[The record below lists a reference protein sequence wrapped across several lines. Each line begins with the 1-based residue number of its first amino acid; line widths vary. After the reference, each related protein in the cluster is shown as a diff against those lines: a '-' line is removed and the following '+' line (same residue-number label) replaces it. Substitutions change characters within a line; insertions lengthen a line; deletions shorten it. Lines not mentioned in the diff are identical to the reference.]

1 MKRVEKHKIRKSNKY
16 FPFILEQL
24 EQCKKISNSA
34 TFIIRQNFFFNNTKD
49 SKGNEVRKYI
59 KYNDMDRIFKRDKTE
74 LYRSLIYV
82 QSVQQ
87 ILRKVHSSF
96 DSFFK
101 AIKDYKKNKSNYTGR
116 PKLPKYKSSKYDE
129 LIITNQN
136 FKQND
141 KVLNF
146 KGYLKELSF
155 TMYNKGKANQ
165 VMFKYNGAD
174 IDIYIIYDDG
184 KALINKEVVNY
195 IEDDSRIISIDLGL
209 NNLVTITNNIG
220 IRSIIINGKGLK
232 SKNIYYNYQ
241 IGKYQSILATVN
253 EKDKEKKSYK
263 SNRLTRLRVKRNN
276 IMNDY
281 IHKTTRYIINYCK
294 ENNID
299 TIVIGNNK
307 FQKQNKRKKQ
317 IKGLKNFIQV
327 PIKRIIEQLRYKLEY
342 ENINLIETEESY
354 TSKTSFL
361 DNEIPNKE
369 TIPRGKR
376 IKRGIFKRP
385 NGNYVNS
392 DINGS
397 LQILSKVISTRL
409 LEQLRIVVSSNGLAL
424 NPLKIALWLC
434 YIL

>member
-34 TFIIRQNFFFNNTKD
+34 TFIIRQNFFFNKIKD

-59 KYNDMDRIFKRDKTE
+59 KYNDMDRIFKRDRTE

-101 AIKDYKKNKSNYTGR
+101 ANKDYKKNKSNYTGR

-165 VMFKYNGAD
+165 VMFKYNGID
-174 IDIYIIYDDG
+174 IDVYIIYDDE

-294 ENNID
+294 ENLID

-317 IKGLKNFIQV
+317 IRGLKNFIQV

-342 ENINLIETEESY
+342 ENIRLIETEESY

-385 NGNYVNS
+385 NGEYVNS

-424 NPLKIALWLC
+424 NPLKITL
-434 YIL
+434 

>member
-34 TFIIRQNFFFNNTKD
+34 TFIIRQNFFFNKIKD

-59 KYNDMDRIFKRDKTE
+59 KYNDMDRIFKRDRTE

-146 KGYLKELSF
+146 KGYLKELNF

-165 VMFKYNGAD
+165 VMFKYNGVD
-174 IDIYIIYDDG
+174 IDVYIIYDDE

-294 ENNID
+294 ENLID

-317 IKGLKNFIQV
+317 IRGLKNFIQV

-342 ENINLIETEESY
+342 ENIRLIETEESY

-385 NGNYVNS
+385 NGEYVNA
-392 DINGS
+392 DVNGS

-409 LEQLRIVVSSNGLAL
+409 LEQLRIVVSSTGLAL
-424 NPLKIALWLC
+424 NPLKITL
-434 YIL
+434 

>member
-1 MKRVEKHKIRKSNKY
+1 MKRVEKHKIKKSNKY

-34 TFIIRQNFFFNNTKD
+34 TFIIRQNFFFNKIND

-59 KYNDMDRIFKRDKTE
+59 KYNDMNRIFKRDRTE

-96 DSFFK
+96 ESFFK
-101 AIKDYKKNKSNYTGR
+101 AIKDYKKNKNNYTGR

-136 FKQND
+136 FKQDD

-155 TMYNKGKANQ
+155 TMYNNGKANQ
-165 VMFKYNGAD
+165 VMFKYNGLD
-174 IDIYIIYDDG
+174 IDAFIIYEDE
-184 KALINKEVVNY
+184 KTVVNKKV
-195 IEDDSRIISIDLGL
+195 INCIKDDSRIISIDLGL

-241 IGKYQSILATVN
+241 IGKYQSILASVN
-253 EKDKEKKSYK
+253 EKAKKKKSYK

-294 ENNID
+294 ENLID

-342 ENINLIETEESY
+342 ENIILIETEESY

-361 DNEIPNKE
+361 DNEVPNKE
-369 TIPRGKR
+369 TIAKGKR

-385 NGNYVNS
+385 NGEYVNS

-397 LQILSKVISTRL
+397 LQILSKVISTKL
-409 LEQLRIVVSSNGLAL
+409 LEKLRKVVSSNGLAL
-424 NPLKIALWLC
+424 NPLKIAL
-434 YIL
+434 

>member
-1 MKRVEKHKIRKSNKY
+1 MKRVEKHKIKKSNKY

-34 TFIIRQNFFFNNTKD
+34 TFIIRQNFFFNKIKD
-49 SKGNEVRKYI
+49 GKGNVVRKYI
-59 KYNDMDRIFKRDKTE
+59 KYNDMDRIFKRDRTE

-87 ILRKVHSSF
+87 ILRKVHTSF
-96 DSFFK
+96 ESFFK

-116 PKLPKYKSSKYDE
+116 PKLPKYKNSKYDE

-141 KVLNF
+141 NVLNF
-146 KGYLKELSF
+146 KGYLKDLSF

-174 IDIYIIYDDG
+174 IDVYIIYDDG
-184 KALINKEVVNY
+184 KALINKEVINY

-209 NNLVTITNNIG
+209 NNLVTIMNNVG

-253 EKDKEKKSYK
+253 EKNKKKKSYK

-307 FQKQNKRKKQ
+307 FQKQNKKKKQ

-342 ENINLIETEESY
+342 ENIRLIETEESY

-361 DNEIPNKE
+361 DNEIPSKE
-369 TIPRGKR
+369 TIPSGKR

-385 NGNYVNS
+385 NGEFVNS
-392 DINGS
+392 DVNGS

-409 LEQLRIVVSSNGLAL
+409 LEQLRKVVSSNGLAL
-424 NPLKIALWLC
+424 NPLKIAL
-434 YIL
+434 

>member
-34 TFIIRQNFFFNNTKD
+34 TFIIRQNFFFNKIKNN
-49 SKGNEVRKYI
+49 KGNEVRKYI
-59 KYNDMDRIFKRDKTE
+59 KYNDMNRIFKRDRTE

-87 ILRKVHSSF
+87 ILRKVHTSF
-96 DSFFK
+96 ESFFK
-101 AIKDYKKNKSNYTGR
+101 AIKDYKKNKSNYKGR
-116 PKLPKYKSSKYDE
+116 PKLPKYKNSKYDE

-136 FKQND
+136 FKQNE

-165 VMFKYNGAD
+165 VMFKYNGLD
-174 IDIYIIYDDG
+174 IDVFIIYEDE
-184 KALINKEVVNY
+184 KTIVNKKVINCIK
-195 IEDDSRIISIDLGL
+195 DDSRIISIDLGL

-220 IRSIIINGKGLK
+220 IRSVIINGKGLK

-253 EKDKEKKSYK
+253 EKDKKKKSYK

-361 DNEIPNKE
+361 DNEVPNKE
-369 TIPRGKR
+369 TIAKGKR

-385 NGNYVNS
+385 NGEYVNS

-409 LEQLRIVVSSNGLAL
+409 LEQLRKVVSSNGLAL
-424 NPLKIALWLC
+424 NPLKIAL
-434 YIL
+434 

>member
-1 MKRVEKHKIRKSNKY
+1 MKREEKHKIRKSNKY

-34 TFIIRQNFFFNNTKD
+34 TFIIRQNFFFNKTKD
-49 SKGNEVRKYI
+49 NKGNEVRKYI
-59 KYNDMDRIFKRDKTE
+59 KYNDMNRIFKRDRKE

-155 TMYNKGKANQ
+155 TMYNNGKAKQ
-165 VMFKYNGAD
+165 VMFKYNGLN
-174 IDIYIIYDDG
+174 IDVFIIYEDE
-184 KALINKEVVNY
+184 KSIVNKQVINCIK
-195 IEDDSRIISIDLGL
+195 DDSRIISIDLGL

-220 IRSIIINGKGLK
+220 KRSVIINGKGLK

-253 EKDKEKKSYK
+253 EKDKKKKSYK
-263 SNRLTRLRVKRNN
+263 SNRLTRLKVKRNN

-294 ENNID
+294 ENLID

-342 ENINLIETEESY
+342 ENIRLIETEESY

-369 TIPRGKR
+369 TISKGKR

-385 NGNYVNS
+385 NGEYVNS

-409 LEQLRIVVSSNGLAL
+409 LEQLRKVVSSNGLAL
-424 NPLKIALWLC
+424 NPLKIAL
-434 YIL
+434 

>member
-1 MKRVEKHKIRKSNKY
+1 MKRVEKHKIKKDNKY

-24 EQCKKISNSA
+24 EQCKKISNSV
-34 TFIIRQNFFFNNTKD
+34 TFILRQNFFFNKTKD

-59 KYNDMDRIFKRDKTE
+59 KYNDMDRIFKRDRTE

-87 ILRKVHSSF
+87 ILRKVHTSF
-96 DSFFK
+96 ETFFK
-101 AIKDYKKNKSNYTGR
+101 AIKDYKKNKNNYTGR
-116 PKLPKYKSSKYDE
+116 PKLPKYKNSKYDE

-155 TMYNKGKANQ
+155 TMYNNGKANQ
-165 VMFKYNGAD
+165 VMFKYNGVD
-174 IDIYIIYDDG
+174 IDVYIIYDDG
-184 KALINKEVVNY
+184 KALTNKETVNY

-220 IRSIIINGKGLK
+220 IRSVIINGKGLK

-253 EKDKEKKSYK
+253 EKDKKKKSYK
-263 SNRLTRLRVKRNN
+263 SNRLTKLRVKRNN

-307 FQKQNKRKKQ
+307 FQKQNKKKKQ
-317 IKGLKNFIQV
+317 LKGLKNFIQV

-342 ENINLIETEESY
+342 ENIRLIETEESY

-369 TIPRGKR
+369 TIPKGKR

-385 NGNYVNS
+385 NGELVNS
-392 DINGS
+392 DVNGS
-397 LQILSKVISTRL
+397 LQILSKVISTKL
-409 LEQLRIVVSSNGLAL
+409 LEQLRVVVSSNGLAL
-424 NPLKIALWLC
+424 NPLKIAL
-434 YIL
+434 

>member
-34 TFIIRQNFFFNNTKD
+34 TFIIRQNFFFNKTKD
-49 SKGNEVRKYI
+49 NKGNKVRKYI
-59 KYNDMDRIFKRDKTE
+59 KYNDMDRIFKRDRTE

-165 VMFKYNGAD
+165 VMFKYNGLD
-174 IDIYIIYDDG
+174 IDVYIIYDDE
-184 KALINKEVVNY
+184 KTLINKEVVNY

-232 SKNIYYNYQ
+232 SKNIYYNYE

-253 EKDKEKKSYK
+253 EKKSYK

-307 FQKQNKRKKQ
+307 FQKQNKKKKQ
-317 IKGLKNFIQV
+317 IRGLKNFIQV
-327 PIKRIIEQLRYKLEY
+327 PIKRVIEQLKYKLEY
-342 ENINLIETEESY
+342 ENIKLIETEESY

-361 DNEIPNKE
+361 DNEKPNKE

-385 NGNYVNS
+385 NGEYVNS
-392 DINGS
+392 DVNGS

-424 NPLKIALWLC
+424 NPLKIAL
-434 YIL
+434 

>member
-34 TFIIRQNFFFNNTKD
+34 TFIIRQNFFFNKIKNN
-49 SKGNEVRKYI
+49 KGNEVRKYI
-59 KYNDMDRIFKRDKTE
+59 KYNDMNRIFKRDRTE

-87 ILRKVHSSF
+87 ILRKVQSSF

-136 FKQND
+136 FKQNE

-165 VMFKYNGAD
+165 VMFKYNGLD
-174 IDIYIIYDDG
+174 IDVFIIYEDE
-184 KALINKEVVNY
+184 KTIVNKKVINCIK
-195 IEDDSRIISIDLGL
+195 DDSRIISIDLGL

-241 IGKYQSILATVN
+241 IGKYQSILASVN
-253 EKDKEKKSYK
+253 EKAKKKKSYK

-294 ENNID
+294 ENLID

-307 FQKQNKRKKQ
+307 FQKQNKKKKQ

-342 ENINLIETEESY
+342 EDIRLIETEESY

-361 DNEIPNKE
+361 DNEVPNKE
-369 TIPRGKR
+369 TIAKGKR

-385 NGNYVNS
+385 NGEYVNS

-409 LEQLRIVVSSNGLAL
+409 LEQLRKVVSSNGLAL
-424 NPLKIALWLC
+424 NPLKIAL
-434 YIL
+434 

>member
-1 MKRVEKHKIRKSNKY
+1 MKRIEKHKIRKNNKY

-34 TFIIRQNFFFNNTKD
+34 TFIIRQNFFFNKIKD

-59 KYNDMDRIFKRDKTE
+59 KYNDMDRIFKRDRTE

-96 DSFFK
+96 ESFLK

-116 PKLPKYKSSKYDE
+116 PKLPKYKISKYDE

-146 KGYLKELSF
+146 KGLLKELSF
-155 TMYNKGKANQ
+155 TMYNNGKAKQ
-165 VMFKYNGAD
+165 VMFKYNGLD
-174 IDIYIIYDDG
+174 IDVFIIYEDE
-184 KALINKEVVNY
+184 KTIVNKQVC
-195 IEDDSRIISIDLGL
+195 IKDDSRIISIDLGL

-220 IRSIIINGKGLK
+220 IRSVIINGKGLK

-253 EKDKEKKSYK
+253 EKDKKKKSYK

-294 ENNID
+294 ENLID

-369 TIPRGKR
+369 TIPRVKR

-385 NGNYVNS
+385 NGEYVNS

-397 LQILSKVISTRL
+397 LQILSKVISIRL
-409 LEQLRIVVSSNGLAL
+409 LEQLRKVVSSNGLAL
-424 NPLKIALWLC
+424 NPLKIAL
-434 YIL
+434 

>member
-1 MKRVEKHKIRKSNKY
+1 MKRVEKHKIKKSNKY

-34 TFIIRQNFFFNNTKD
+34 TFIIRQNFFFNKIKD
-49 SKGNEVRKYI
+49 GKGNVVRKYI
-59 KYNDMDRIFKRDKTE
+59 KYNDMDRIFKRDRTE

-87 ILRKVHSSF
+87 ILRKVHTSF
-96 DSFFK
+96 ESFFK
-101 AIKDYKKNKSNYTGR
+101 AIKDYKKNKNNYTGR
-116 PKLPKYKSSKYDE
+116 PKLPKYKNSKYDE

-141 KVLNF
+141 KTLNF
-146 KGYLKELSF
+146 KGYLKDLSF
-155 TMYNKGKANQ
+155 TMYNNGKANQ
-165 VMFKYNGAD
+165 VMFKYNGVD
-174 IDIYIIYDDG
+174 IDVYIIYDDG
-184 KALINKEVVNY
+184 RKALTNKETVNY

-220 IRSIIINGKGLK
+220 IRSVIINGKGLK

-253 EKDKEKKSYK
+253 EKDKKKKSYK
-263 SNRLTRLRVKRNN
+263 SNRLTKLRVKRNN

-294 ENNID
+294 GNNID

-307 FQKQNKRKKQ
+307 FQKQNKKKKQ

-342 ENINLIETEESY
+342 ENIRLIETEESY

-361 DNEIPNKE
+361 DNEIPSKE
-369 TIPRGKR
+369 TIPSGKR

-385 NGNYVNS
+385 NGEFVNS
-392 DINGS
+392 DVNGS

-409 LEQLRIVVSSNGLAL
+409 LEQLRKVVSSNGLAL
-424 NPLKIALWLC
+424 NPLKIAL
-434 YIL
+434 

>member
-16 FPFILEQL
+16 FPFILKQL

-34 TFIIRQNFFFNNTKD
+34 TFIIRQNFFFNKTKD
-49 SKGNEVRKYI
+49 SKGNKVRKYI
-59 KYNDMDRIFKRDKTE
+59 KYNDMDRIFKRDRTE

-165 VMFKYNGAD
+165 VMFKYNGLD
-174 IDIYIIYDDG
+174 IDVYIIYDDE
-184 KALINKEVVNY
+184 KTLINKEVVNY

-220 IRSIIINGKGLK
+220 KRSIIINGKGLK
-232 SKNIYYNYQ
+232 SKNIYYNYE

-253 EKDKEKKSYK
+253 EKKSYK

-307 FQKQNKRKKQ
+307 FQKQNKKKKQ
-317 IKGLKNFIQV
+317 IRGLKNFIQV
-327 PIKRIIEQLRYKLEY
+327 PIKRVIEQLKYKLEY
-342 ENINLIETEESY
+342 ENIKLIETEESY

-361 DNEIPNKE
+361 DNEKPNKE

-385 NGNYVNS
+385 NGEYVNS
-392 DINGS
+392 DVNGS

-424 NPLKIALWLC
+424 NPLKIAL
-434 YIL
+434 

>member
-1 MKRVEKHKIRKSNKY
+1 MKRVEKHKIKKSNKY

-34 TFIIRQNFFFNNTKD
+34 IFIIRQNFFFNKTKD
-49 SKGNEVRKYI
+49 SKGNVVRKYI
-59 KYNDMDRIFKRDKTE
+59 KYNDMDRIFKRDRTE
-74 LYRSLIYV
+74 LYRSLIYA

-87 ILRKVHSSF
+87 ILRKVQSSF

-116 PKLPKYKSSKYDE
+116 PKLPKYKNSKYDE

-136 FKQND
+136 FKQNE
-141 KVLNF
+141 KALNF
-146 KGYLKELSF
+146 KGYLKDLSF
-155 TMYNKGKANQ
+155 TMYNNGKANQ

-174 IDIYIIYDDG
+174 IDVYIIYDDG

-241 IGKYQSILATVN
+241 IGKYQSILSTVN
-253 EKDKEKKSYK
+253 QKDKEKKSYK

-294 ENNID
+294 ENDID

-307 FQKQNKRKKQ
+307 FQKQNKKKKQ
-317 IKGLKNFIQV
+317 IKGLKIFIQV

-342 ENINLIETEESY
+342 ENIKLIETEESY

-369 TIPRGKR
+369 TISKGKR

-385 NGNYVNS
+385 NGEFVNS
-392 DINGS
+392 DVNGS

-409 LEQLRIVVSSNGLAL
+409 LEQLRKVVSSNGLAL
-424 NPLKIALWLC
+424 NPLKIAL
-434 YIL
+434 

>member
-24 EQCKKISNSA
+24 EQLEQCKKISNSA
-34 TFIIRQNFFFNNTKD
+34 TFIIRQNFFFNKTKD
-49 SKGNEVRKYI
+49 NKGNKVRKYI
-59 KYNDMDRIFKRDKTE
+59 KYNDMDRIFKRDRTE

-87 ILRKVHSSF
+87 ILRKVQSSF

-165 VMFKYNGAD
+165 VMFKYNGLD
-174 IDIYIIYDDG
+174 IDVYIIYDDE
-184 KALINKEVVNY
+184 KTLINKEVVNY

-220 IRSIIINGKGLK
+220 KRSIIINGKGLK
-232 SKNIYYNYQ
+232 SKNIYYNYE

-253 EKDKEKKSYK
+253 EKKSYK

-307 FQKQNKRKKQ
+307 FQKQNKKKKQ
-317 IKGLKNFIQV
+317 IRGLKNFIQV
-327 PIKRIIEQLRYKLEY
+327 PIKRVIEQLKYKLEY
-342 ENINLIETEESY
+342 ENIKLIETEESY

-361 DNEIPNKE
+361 DNEKPNKE

-385 NGNYVNS
+385 NGEYVNS
-392 DINGS
+392 DVNGS

-424 NPLKIALWLC
+424 NPLKIAL
-434 YIL
+434 

>member
-34 TFIIRQNFFFNNTKD
+34 TFIIRQNFFFNKTKD
-49 SKGNEVRKYI
+49 NKGNEVRKYI
-59 KYNDMDRIFKRDKTE
+59 KYNDMNRIFKRDRKE

-155 TMYNKGKANQ
+155 TMYNNGKAKQ
-165 VMFKYNGAD
+165 VMFKYNGLN
-174 IDIYIIYDDG
+174 IDVFIIYEDE
-184 KALINKEVVNY
+184 KSIVNKQVINCIK
-195 IEDDSRIISIDLGL
+195 DDSRIISIDLGL

-220 IRSIIINGKGLK
+220 KRSVIINGKGLK

-253 EKDKEKKSYK
+253 EKDKKKKSYK
-263 SNRLTRLRVKRNN
+263 SNRLTRLKVKRNN

-294 ENNID
+294 ENLID

-342 ENINLIETEESY
+342 ENIRLIETEESY

-369 TIPRGKR
+369 TISKGKR

-385 NGNYVNS
+385 NGEYVNS

-409 LEQLRIVVSSNGLAL
+409 LEQLRKVVSSNGLAL
-424 NPLKIALWLC
+424 NPLKIAL
-434 YIL
+434 

>member
-1 MKRVEKHKIRKSNKY
+1 MKRVEKHKIKKDNKY

-34 TFIIRQNFFFNNTKD
+34 TFIIRQNFFFNKAKD
-49 SKGNEVRKYI
+49 SKGNKVRKYI
-59 KYNDMDRIFKRDKTE
+59 KYNDMDRIFKRDRTE
-74 LYRSLIYV
+74 LYRSLIYA

-87 ILRKVHSSF
+87 ILMKVQSSF

-101 AIKDYKKNKSNYTGR
+101 AIKNYKKNKSNYTGR
-116 PKLPKYKSSKYDE
+116 PKLPRYKSSKYDE

-146 KGYLKELSF
+146 KGYLKDLSF
-155 TMYNKGKANQ
+155 TMYNNGKANQ
-165 VMFKYNGAD
+165 VMFKYNGVD
-174 IDIYIIYDDG
+174 IDVYIIYDDE
-184 KALINKEVVNY
+184 KALINKEVVDY
-195 IEDDSRIISIDLGL
+195 IDDDSRIISIDLGL

-253 EKDKEKKSYK
+253 EKDKKKKSYK

-294 ENNID
+294 ENDID

-317 IKGLKNFIQV
+317 LKGLKNFIQV

-342 ENINLIETEESY
+342 ENIRLIETEESY
-354 TSKTSFL
+354 TSKTSFF
-361 DNEIPNKE
+361 DNEMPNKE
-369 TIPRGKR
+369 TIPKGKR

-385 NGNYVNS
+385 NGEQVNA
-392 DINGS
+392 DVNGS

-409 LEQLRIVVSSNGLAL
+409 LEQLRLVVSGNGLAL
-424 NPLKIALWLC
+424 NPLKIAL
-434 YIL
+434 